1 MYVQR
6 DVRRGKGLKN
16 CVVFYIPGCMYVR
29 FNLRSSK
36 ASVFPRQASMYAL
49 LMHSVVGG
57 QIHENLVLLPR
68 LRQLLRRETIAKCR
82 GSPNYL

>member
-1 MYVQR
+1 
-6 DVRRGKGLKN
+6 
-16 CVVFYIPGCMYVR
+16 MYVR

-36 ASVFPRQASMYAL
+36 ASVFPRQASFPSMYAL